1 MTRAAIRKASYGS
14 LTYNSARN
22 DYGPNDS
29 TAALDNDSAR
39 NDSASNNFPEAHRTD
54 TDLNTRVVALLA
66 AYPGIQTLTDLVAI
80 NPNELNQSGRIDYL
94 SALERQS
101 AWLQAVM
108 QRAIVA
114 VAGNDSSTPE
124 NTWDGIDDAEREEVA
139 AALRLSGNTA
149 QMRIDVARTL
159 INHLPNTC
167 SALAM
172 GEISASHATVI
183 AKETA
188 AAIRDGISEFAIYQI
203 EEKALA
209 HAEFHT
215 PGQVAN
221 KVRTTIAALAP
232 AEFEQVV
239 DRARESR
246 RVSCYNDA
254 DGMAT
259 VVAILPAQDA
269 QMVMKS
275 IESYIMKM
283 NEIDEAKRKNFAANF
298 TNQSS
303 SSIVFNNS
311 NSSKIINASDSSTDF
326 KAADSLNS
334 LDVANEATST
344 WSLLSADNKRADAL
358 TAILSQALASSVDEV
373 RPHRRPV
380 TVNVTIDLPT
390 LLGLAENPG
399 QLSGY
404 GAIPASVARELASDA
419 TWKRFITD
427 PQTGNLLDY
436 GREKYE
442 PPQALVDFLLARDR
456 TCRFPG
462 CRQPASKSD
471 IDHAHSWETGGET
484 KPENLGLL
492 CRRHHRL
499 KTHGRWALVSNSD
512 GSCEWTSPV
521 GKKYFVPARPINET
535 V

>member
-1 MTRAAIRKASYGS
+1 MTRPKIYAVANQDSDEIHTYYAGTESATEISEHVQSLLSAI
-14 LTYNSARN
+14 
-22 DYGPNDS
+22 
-29 TAALDNDSAR
+29 
-39 NDSASNNFPEAHRTD
+39 
-54 TDLNTRVVALLA
+54 
-66 AYPGIQTLTDLVAI
+66 PGISVLTALVKIDPHTLS
-80 NPNELNQSGRIDYL
+80 PSSRIDFL

-101 AWLQAVM
+101 AWLQAMM

-114 VAGNDSSTPE
+114 VAGNESSSTDKI
-124 NTWDGIDDAEREEVA
+124 WDGVDDAEREDIA
-139 AALRLSGNTA
+139 AALRLSPNTA
-149 QMRIDVARTL
+149 QMRIDVARIL
-159 INHLPNTC
+159 VNHLPNTC

-172 GEISASHATVI
+172 GEISTAHATVI
-183 AKETA
+183 AKESA
-188 AAIRDGISEFAIYQI
+188 AAIRDGLSEFAIYQV
-203 EEKALA
+203 EEKALSF
-209 HAEFHT
+209 AEFHT

-221 KVRTTIAALAP
+221 KVRTTLAQLAP
-232 AEFEQVV
+232 AEFEEVV
-239 DRARESR
+239 DRARETR

-269 QMVMKS
+269 QLVMKS
-275 IESYIMKM
+275 IEAYILKI
-283 NEIDEAKRKNFAANF
+283 NE
-298 TNQSS
+298 
-303 SSIVFNNS
+303 
-311 NSSKIINASDSSTDF
+311 
-326 KAADSLNS
+326 
-334 LDVANEATST
+334 NESGT

-358 TAILSQALASSVDEV
+358 TAILSAELARNLEIVK
-373 RPHRRPV
+373 PHRRPV

-390 LLGLAENPG
+390 LLGLAQNPG

-462 CRQPASKSD
+462 CRQSATRSD
-471 IDHAHSWETGGET
+471 IDHAQSWETGGET
-484 KPENLGLL
+484 NSENLGLL

-499 KTHGRWALVSNSD
+499 KTHGRWGLVSNED

-521 GKKYFVPARPINET
+521 GKKYVVPARPVHES

>member
-1 MTRAAIRKASYGS
+1 MTSAAIRKASYES
-14 LTYNSARN
+14 LADDSVPS
-22 DYGPNDS
+22 DSVPSDS
-29 TAALDNDSAR
+29 TTALG
-39 NDSASNNFPEAHRTD
+39 SN
-54 TDLNTRVVALLA
+54 TDLNARVVALLA
-66 AYPGIQTLTDLVAI
+66 AYPGIKTLTALVAI
-80 NPNELNQSGRIDYL
+80 DPNDLTQGGRIDYL

-114 VAGNDSSTPE
+114 VAGSDPSTPE
-124 NTWDGIDDAEREEVA
+124 KPWDGIDDAEREDVA
-139 AALRLSGNTA
+139 AALRLSGSTA

-159 INHLPNTC
+159 VNHLPNTC

-188 AAIRDGISEFAIYQI
+188 NAIRDGISELAIYKI
-203 EEKALA
+203 EERALA

-221 KVRTTIAALAP
+221 KVRTTIAQLAP
-232 AEFEQVV
+232 AEFEEVV
-239 DRARESR
+239 DRARETR
-246 RVSCYNDA
+246 RVSCYNEA

-269 QMVMKS
+269 QTVMKS
-275 IESYIMKM
+275 IEAYILKM
-283 NEIDEAKRKNFAANF
+283 NEIDEKKRAAADHKRAN
-298 TNQSS
+298 SS
-303 SSIVFNNS
+303 SASNSLSAS
-311 NSSKIINASDSSTDF
+311 NSSSAFNSSSATD
-326 KAADSLNS
+326 
-334 LDVANEATST
+334 T

-358 TAILSQALASSVDEV
+358 TAILSQALAGNVDEV

-462 CRQPASKSD
+462 CRQPAYRAD
-471 IDHAHSWETGGET
+471 IDHAQSWESGGET
-484 KPENLGLL
+484 KLENLGLL

-521 GKKYFVPARPINET
+521 GKSYFVPARPINES

>member
-1 MTRAAIRKASYGS
+1 MTSAAIRIASDDS
-14 LTYNSARN
+14 LTC
-22 DYGPNDS
+22 
-29 TAALDNDSAR
+29 DSAR
-39 NDSASNNFPEAHRTD
+39 NDSVIALETD
-54 TDLNTRVVALLA
+54 TDLNARVILLLD
-66 AYPGIQTLTDLVAI
+66 AYPGIQTLTGLVAI
-80 NPNELNQSGRIDYL
+80 DPNELNQSGRIDYL
-94 SALERQS
+94 TALERQS

-114 VAGNDSSTPE
+114 VAGNDPSTPE
-124 NTWDGIDDAEREEVA
+124 KTWDGIDDAEREEVA

-188 AAIRDGISEFAIYQI
+188 AAIRGGISEFAIYQI

-246 RVSCYNDA
+246 RVSCYNEA

-269 QMVMKS
+269 QIVMKS
-275 IESYIMKM
+275 IESYILKM
-283 NEIDEAKRKNFAANF
+283 NENDEAKHQALGN
-298 TNQSS
+298 TCSP
-303 SSIVFNNS
+303 
-311 NSSKIINASDSSTDF
+311 T
-326 KAADSLNS
+326 
-334 LDVANEATST
+334 ET

-358 TAILSQALASSVDEV
+358 TAILSQALASSVDQV

-471 IDHAHSWETGGET
+471 IDHAQSWETGGET

-499 KTHGRWALVSNSD
+499 KTHGRWALMSNSD